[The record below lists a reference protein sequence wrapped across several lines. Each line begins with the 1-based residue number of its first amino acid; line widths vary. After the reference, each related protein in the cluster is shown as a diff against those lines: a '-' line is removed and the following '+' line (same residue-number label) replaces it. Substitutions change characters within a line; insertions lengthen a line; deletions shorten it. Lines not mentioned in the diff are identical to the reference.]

1 MEEGHVGFSG
11 YGAGEQGFA
20 RAGRADQQHALG
32 DARAQS
38 QEALREFQEF
48 DHFFQLSLGFIH
60 TGHVVE
66 GYGRTIE
73 GQHTGAAATE
83 AHGLVVGA
91 LGLPHHQQY
100 QPAKEYEGQE
110 VDQDTKDAAQPAG
123 ALVLNLGCGRV
134 CRVLAQ
140 DPGVG
145 KQLDQVGVL
154 PMRLVYLVVS
164 PPRATRGMTV
174 SFSPSTMIRSIWPVL
189 ACPITSVSE
198 SCSLLPRLGI
208 SV

>member
-1 MEEGHVGFSG
+1 MEEGHAGFSG

-145 KQLDQVGVL
+145 KQLDQVGVFADATGVL
-154 PMRLVYLVVS
+154 GGVSTPGNSRYDGEFFPVYDD
-164 PPRATRGMTV
+164 
-174 SFSPSTMIRSIWPVL
+174 SFNL
-189 ACPITSVSE
+189 AGTGLPITSVSE